1 MAIFRCKMC
10 GGDLGNNGDS
20 VITCEYCNTK
30 QALPKLDDEKK
41 IGLYDRANQMRLNNE
56 FDKAME
62 IYEQILNEDVTDAD
76 CYWSLVLCK
85 YGIEYVEDYALNKRV
100 PTINR
105 VQYTSIFDDSNY
117 KMALK
122 YADSYQKEIYQEEAK
137 IINDIQREIL
147 SISEKEKPFDVFIC
161 YKESDNSGRRTK
173 DSVLAHEL
181 YYELTKEGF
190 KVFFSR
196 ITLEDKL
203 GTAYEPY
210 IFAALNSSK
219 VMVVL
224 GTKAE
229 YFNAVWVKNEWSR
242 YLSLIRNGE
251 RKILIPAYR
260 DMDPYDL
267 PEEFSHLQAQDMS
280 KLGFMQD
287 LIRGIKKIVKS
298 DESKNENVN
307 DIENSVNDNISALI
321 KRIFMF
327 LEDEDFDSAD
337 SYCERVL
344 DIDPE
349 NELAYLGKLMVN
361 LGVKLRED
369 LGNYDEDF
377 SDNMYYKKIIRFG
390 NNDLIDEV
398 NGYIN
403 EINIRIENEYKEDV
417 YQEALSLMDDDE
429 ISSYNY
435 AIENFNKIIDY
446 KDSKDLI
453 SECEKRINEIFE
465 YENKVEEVVYSDE
478 EYDIITFSKKY
489 IIILGVILLIIS
501 IMYVMLVMHEK
512 NKLIWKKDDI
522 DEVVGGYEIVDD
534 DIIFAVESL
543 SQKEEEYYVYFY
555 DFDNE
560 DWRISNFIYGKIGDN
575 KIYEVDLSNGLNKN
589 YVSNESN
596 RYAKDIDDLK
606 VVGNTLIKVCNGKIV
621 KYYEGNE
628 IYIFNLDNNDENSE
642 GIIFNFIG

>member
-10 GGDLGNNGDS
+10 GGDLVVNGDS
-20 VITCEYCNTK
+20 VVTCEYCNTK
-30 QALPKLDDEKK
+30 QTLPKLDDEKRLN
-41 IGLYDRANQMRLNNE
+41 LYDRANQMRWNNE
-56 FDKAME
+56 FDKAIK
-62 IYEQILNEDVTDAD
+62 IYEQILDEDECDAE

-117 KMALK
+117 KMALR

-137 IINDIQREIL
+137 IINGIQKEIL
-147 SISEKEKPFDVFIC
+147 SISEKEKPFDIFIC

-173 DSVLAHEL
+173 DSVLAQEL
-181 YYELTKEGF
+181 YHELTKEGF

-224 GTKAE
+224 GTKQE

-242 YLSLIRNGE
+242 YLALIKNGA
-251 RKILIPAYR
+251 KKMIIPAYK

-287 LIRGIKKIVKS
+287 LIRGIKKIVSNDVSNKKS
-298 DESKNENVN
+298 NGNETV
-307 DIENSVNDNISALI
+307 VNDNVSSLI

-327 LEDEDFDSAD
+327 LEDGEFDNAD
-337 SYCERVL
+337 TYCERVL

-349 NELAYLGKLMVN
+349 NELAYLGKLMIN
-361 LGVKLRED
+361 LGVNLRED
-369 LGNYDEDF
+369 LRNYEEGF
-377 SDNMYYKKIIRFG
+377 SDNMYYKKILRFG
-390 NNDLIDEV
+390 SQLLIDEI

-403 EINIRIENEYKEDV
+403 EINIRIENEYNESI

-429 ISSYNY
+429 ISSYNF
-435 AIENFNKIIDY
+435 AIENFSKIIDY

-453 SECEKRINEIFE
+453 SECEKKLMSSLNM
-465 YENKVEEVVYSDE
+465 
-478 EYDIITFSKKY
+478 
-489 IIILGVILLIIS
+489 IIS
-501 IMYVMLVMHEK
+501 
-512 NKLIWKKDDI
+512 
-522 DEVVGGYEIVDD
+522 
-534 DIIFAVESL
+534 
-543 SQKEEEYYVYFY
+543 
-555 DFDNE
+555 
-560 DWRISNFIYGKIGDN
+560 
-575 KIYEVDLSNGLNKN
+575 
-589 YVSNESN
+589 
-596 RYAKDIDDLK
+596 
-606 VVGNTLIKVCNGKIV
+606 
-621 KYYEGNE
+621 
-628 IYIFNLDNNDENSE
+628 
-642 GIIFNFIG
+642 

>member
-1 MAIFRCKMC
+1 MAVFRCKMC
-10 GGDLGNNGDS
+10 GGDLVINGES
-20 VITCEYCNTK
+20 VVICEYCNTK
-30 QALPKLDDEKK
+30 QTLPKLDDEKRLN
-41 IGLYDRANQMRLNNE
+41 LYDRANYMRRNNE
-56 FDKAME
+56 FDKAIC
-62 IYEQILNEDVTDAD
+62 IYEQILNEDECDCE

-287 LIRGIKKIVKS
+287 LIRGIKKIVSNDVSNKKS
-298 DESKNENVN
+298 NDNETV
-307 DIENSVNDNISALI
+307 VNDNVSSLI

-327 LEDEDFDSAD
+327 LEDEEFDSAD

-349 NELAYLGKLMVN
+349 NELAYLGKLMVS
-361 LGVKLRED
+361 LGVSKKENLFF
-369 LGNYDEDF
+369 YSKDF
-377 SDNMYYKKIIRFG
+377 SFNSYYKKIVRFG
-390 NNDLIDEV
+390 SKELINEL
-398 NGYIN
+398 NGYR
-403 EINIRIENEYKEDV
+403 EVINIRNENNHKERI
-417 YQEALSLMDDDE
+417 YQEAIGLMRFELGDE
-429 ISSYNY
+429 CKM
-435 AIENFNKIIDY
+435 AIAKFREIQDY
-446 KDSKDLI
+446 KDSDELI
-453 SECEKRINEIFE
+453 KKCEEFIR
-465 YENKVEEVVYSDE
+465 
-478 EYDIITFSKKY
+478 
-489 IIILGVILLIIS
+489 
-501 IMYVMLVMHEK
+501 
-512 NKLIWKKDDI
+512 
-522 DEVVGGYEIVDD
+522 
-534 DIIFAVESL
+534 
-543 SQKEEEYYVYFY
+543 KEEEI
-555 DFDNE
+555 N
-560 DWRISNFIYGKIGDN
+560 
-575 KIYEVDLSNGLNKN
+575 
-589 YVSNESN
+589 
-596 RYAKDIDDLK
+596 
-606 VVGNTLIKVCNGKIV
+606 
-621 KYYEGNE
+621 
-628 IYIFNLDNNDENSE
+628 NSE
-642 GIIFNFIG
+642 GAAYNNLVYNEAMQMLNNCWIVSDYEKVIKLLESIPSWKDSDRLIIDCKRKIEELKLIEDELEENDRIYNEAKKIMDNYWIVSEYITAIEMFKSISGWRDSDELLILCQEKLEKLKIEEEEEHKQNIEDYKKMFIGFCVILIIYFLIFSGR

>member
-30 QALPKLDDEKK
+30 QALPKLDDEKR
-41 IGLYDRANQMRLNNE
+41 IGLYDCANQLRLNNE

-85 YGIEYVEDYALNKRV
+85 YGIEYVEDYSLHKRV

-122 YADSYQKEIYQEEAK
+122 YADSYQKEVYKEEAK

-173 DSVLAHEL
+173 DSVLAQEL
-181 YYELTKEGF
+181 YHELTKEGF

-287 LIRGIKKIVKS
+287 LIRGIKKIVSNDMSNKKS
-298 DESKNENVN
+298 NVN
-307 DIENSVNDNISALI
+307 ETVVNDNVSSLI

-327 LEDEDFDSAD
+327 LEDNEYESAD

-349 NELAYLGKLMVN
+349 NELAYLGKLMVS
-361 LGVKLRED
+361 LGVSKKENLCF
-369 LGNYDEDF
+369 YSKDF
-377 SDNMYYKKIIRFG
+377 SFNSYYKKIVRFG
-390 NNDLIDEV
+390 SKELIDEL
-398 NGYIN
+398 NGYR
-403 EINIRIENEYKEDV
+403 EVINIRNENNRKEKI
-417 YQEALSLMDDDE
+417 YQEAIGLMRFELGDE
-429 ISSYNY
+429 CKR
-435 AIENFNKIIDY
+435 AIAKFSEIQDY
-446 KDSKDLI
+446 KDSDELI
-453 SECEKRINEIFE
+453 EKCKEFI
-465 YENKVEEVVYSDE
+465 K
-478 EYDIITFSKKY
+478 
-489 IIILGVILLIIS
+489 
-501 IMYVMLVMHEK
+501 
-512 NKLIWKKDDI
+512 
-522 DEVVGGYEIVDD
+522 
-534 DIIFAVESL
+534 
-543 SQKEEEYYVYFY
+543 KEEEI
-555 DFDNE
+555 N
-560 DWRISNFIYGKIGDN
+560 
-575 KIYEVDLSNGLNKN
+575 
-589 YVSNESN
+589 
-596 RYAKDIDDLK
+596 
-606 VVGNTLIKVCNGKIV
+606 
-621 KYYEGNE
+621 
-628 IYIFNLDNNDENSE
+628 NSE
-642 GIIFNFIG
+642 GAAYNNLVYNEAMQMLNNCWIVSDYEKVIKLLESIPSWKDSDRLIIDCKRKIESLKLIEDELEENDRIYNEAKKIMDNYWIVSEYINVIGMFKSISGWRDSDELLILCQEKLEELKIEEEEEHKQRIEDYKKMFIVFCVILIIYFLIFGGR